1 MIHHVKTFLNTMEML
16 MFTMLIIIVNINLEV
31 TFHVF
36 KALIITNLHHAP
48 KRWIFFFFFKSW
60 IFKAAPPT
68 LTCTGS
74 YPNQ

>member
-1 MIHHVKTFLNTMEML
+1 ML

-48 KRWIFFFFFKSW
+48 KLPRPHSL
-60 IFKAAPPT
+60 AQGPT
-68 LTCTGS
+68 QTNEHLVWGWAMQGFGAKVWTESC
-74 YPNQ
+74 

>member
-16 MFTMLIIIVNINLEV
+16 MFTVLIIIVNINLEV

-48 KRWIFFFFFKSW
+48 KRRIFFFFQEVDF
-60 IFKAAPPT
+60 
-68 LTCTGS
+68 
-74 YPNQ
+74 